1 MLTATLIANETN
13 KYTINRCFY
22 NVDAYYWCYHSVA
35 IDMINYDKG
44 TQNARVGILLQPVV
58 AQ

>member
-1 MLTATLIANETN
+1 MKQTNILLIDAFIMLMHI
-13 KYTINRCFY
+13 IG
-22 NVDAYYWCYHSVA
+22 A

-44 TQNARVGILLQPVV
+44 TQNARVGILLQTVV